1 MDFEIIWRKIQEFA
15 MWFFHFAMNEG
26 ENKFMLVDQN
36 LLRVDKINS
45 QTMTMYFG
53 AFLIVALITIFAT
66 DSFHPF
72 RGFVTKIS
80 YLYTERAGRRY
91 YQGIRGR
98 IHYRYRMLAKQWR
111 EA

>member
-53 AFLIVALITIFAT
+53 AFLIILNNIFFIH
-66 DSFHPF
+66 FH
-72 RGFVTKIS
+72 
-80 YLYTERAGRRY
+80 LYIY
-91 YQGIRGR
+91 NS
-98 IHYRYRMLAKQWR
+98 K
-111 EA
+111 